1 MIVGRGVWKLIVGT
15 LRIFGALP
23 VAVRLLLVNQLAGNT
38 AFYML
43 IPFLA
48 DYLLDDI
55 GLSAVTVGVV
65 LGVRNFSQQGLY
77 LVGGSTADRLG
88 TRGVIVV
95 GLAVRAVGFAL
106 FAAGGSLAVVLL
118 AAVCTGF
125 AGALFNPA
133 VRAHIAHDS
142 GTHRAEAFALFNVF
156 GNVGSTLGPLL
167 GIAMV
172 ALGFRITAVAAAGI
186 FAVLAIGQLLVLP
199 SRPVERA
206 TTSVLG
212 DLGELVANRAFWA
225 FAVALVGMFA
235 LQSQIY
241 FVLTLQAQ
249 QAAGPAGAAPAV
261 AALFIAETVVSIL
274 FQVRVTR
281 LCGAV
286 ARGRAMALGLSV
298 MGSAFLVPPLGVL
311 LVPPV
316 PAAQL
321 ATVVVAATVLAFGVM
336 IAQPFVNELIPAFGP
351 ARLTGTYFG
360 AFYLLAG
367 LTTVT
372 LTPLLGAVVDAG
384 GDALAWGPG
393 LLCAA
398 VALGSAAAILRL
410 HRRGAVPTPVVAG

>member
-1 MIVGRGVWKLIVGT
+1 MST

-38 AFYML
+38 GFYML

-48 DYLLDDI
+48 DYLLADI
-55 GLSAVTVGVV
+55 GLSAATVGVV

-88 TRGVIVV
+88 ARGVIVV
-95 GLAVRAVGFAL
+95 GLAVRAAGFAL
-106 FAAGGSLAVVLL
+106 FAIGGSLPVVLL
-118 AAVCTGF
+118 AAVFTGF

-142 GTHRAEAFALFNVF
+142 GPHRAEAFALFNVF

-167 GIAMV
+167 GIWMV

-186 FAVLAIGQLLVLP
+186 FAALALAQLLVLP
-199 SRPVERA
+199 SRPVERS
-206 TTSVLG
+206 TRSVLG
-212 DLGELVANRAFWA
+212 DLREVAANRAFWG

-249 QAAGPAGAAPAV
+249 QVAGPEGAAPAV
-261 AALFIAETVVSIL
+261 ASLFVAETVVSIL

-281 LCGAV
+281 MCKAAL
-286 ARGRAMALGLSV
+286 ARGPAMALGLSV
-298 MGSAFLVPPLGVL
+298 MGLAFLVPPLGVL
-311 LVPPV
+311 LVPAGPGDGVLAAATTLAPV
-316 PAAQL
+316 I
-321 ATVVVAATVLAFGVM
+321 VAATVLAFGVM
-336 IAQPFVNELIPAFGP
+336 IAQPFVNELIPSFGSP
-351 ARLTGTYFG
+351 RLTGTYFG

-367 LTTVT
+367 MATVT
-372 LTPLLGAVVDAG
+372 LTPLVGAVIDQD
-384 GDALAWGPG
+384 GDALGWGPG

-398 VALGSAAAILRL
+398 AGLGSGAAIFLR
-410 HRRGAVPTPVVAG
+410 HRRGAVPTPVEAR